1 MPSNQLTKWAV
12 EEGLSNA
19 AWTTTRLGIHEGKGV
34 TGKKSN
40 LARTHI
46 RAVAKQDGVTGQ
58 TGLGEQGWKLFLRKC
73 VRSCEQ
79 LKHLKA
85 QVDRWA
91 TDPHPSKDLLKV
103 GVALEY
109 FAQEALRAGR
119 TSGILTSP
127 EKKRRRTRQTAET
140 DDSDE
145 EDTPS
150 PAAKKPRESPQPAT
164 AIRAVFVCP
173 EQAARTEERSLFA
186 FKWPRFDDSLV
197 ATITSI
203 VSTTMENLAE
213 AITTG
218 MPHPGRDI
226 RAIWGVLVE
235 ESTGSEVE
243 APDKHQVF
251 LLDNDNAVHGWVL
264 RTQKFL
270 ERTVY
275 IVYRRI
281 PQGDEPVGADTP
293 IPGNRPFFSL
303 NQVFVP
309 EKDTYVDIGEDE
321 DNELEAHKKEPK
333 SLPWALKSLKTKELL
348 VCKRIIRQQRLLSV
362 LRARA
367 RAIHEDW
374 EDTEV
379 AEDDVPWLL
388 TNRYITNPPAPGSEA
403 R

>member
-1 MPSNQLTKWAV
+1 MPSNQLAKWAA
-12 EEGLSNA
+12 EEGLSHA
-19 AWTTTRLGIHEGKGV
+19 AWTTTRLGIHQGKGV
-34 TGKKSN
+34 TGKKAN

-46 RAVAKQDGVTGQ
+46 RAVAKQDGVTGR
-58 TGLGEQGWKLFLRKC
+58 TGLGEQGWKLFLQKS

-79 LKHLKA
+79 LKHLQA

-91 TDPHPSKDLLKV
+91 TEPHPSKDLLKV

-119 TSGILTSP
+119 TSGVLTSP
-127 EKKRRRTRQTAET
+127 EKQRRRTRREAESNE
-140 DDSDE
+140 SDE
-145 EDTPS
+145 EESLPP
-150 PAAKKPRESPQPAT
+150 PAKRPRESPVPAT
-164 AIRAVFVCP
+164 AIRAIFVCP
-173 EQAARTEERSLFA
+173 EQAARTDEASLFA
-186 FKWPRFDDSLV
+186 FKWPRYDESLV
-197 ATITSI
+197 ATITSFF
-203 VSTTMENLAE
+203 STTVENLAQ

-218 MPHPGRDI
+218 MPHPSRDI

-235 ESTGSEVE
+235 ESPDSEVQ
-243 APDKHQVF
+243 APNKHQVF
-251 LLDNDNAVHGWVL
+251 LLDNDNAVHGWIL
-264 RTQKFL
+264 RTHSFL

-275 IVYRRI
+275 VVYHRI
-281 PQGDEPVGADTP
+281 PQGDEPAGADTP

-303 NQVFVP
+303 GQVVSP
-309 EKDTYVDIGEDE
+309 EKDIYTDIGEEE
-321 DNELEAHKKEPK
+321 DDELEAHKKEPK
-333 SLPWALKSLKTKELL
+333 SLPWARKSLQTKESL

-367 RAIHEDW
+367 RAIYEDW

-388 TNRYITNPPAPGSEA
+388 SNRYISNPPQPGSEA